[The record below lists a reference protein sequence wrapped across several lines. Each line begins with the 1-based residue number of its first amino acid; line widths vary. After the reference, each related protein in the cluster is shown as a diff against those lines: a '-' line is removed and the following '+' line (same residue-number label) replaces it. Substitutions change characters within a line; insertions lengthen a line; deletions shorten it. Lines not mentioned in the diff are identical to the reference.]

1 MGAIQA
7 VQPTADATE
16 QYALGMQEITHAMPL
31 PTPVQKQVIGV
42 YLHEMSFLNG
52 LPASLKFQ
60 KIREITALIFVTH
73 TAVTVHRGAT
83 TITMHVVGRAMVAA
97 IRTMCGLPHPMVLA
111 IIFEILMRV
120 HLRRITAHLVT
131 PLPIAVSLKAAL
143 QNTHLSPAAEAE
155 LLLTLKTIKSPT
167 V

>member
-31 PTPVQKQVIGV
+31 PTPVQRQEIGAC
-42 YLHEMSFLNG
+42 LHEMSFPNG

-120 HLRRITAHLVT
+120 YLRRITAHLVT
-131 PLPIAVSLKAAL
+131 PLPIAVFWMEAL
-143 QNTHLSPAAEAE
+143 QNSPPSQAGAGVPH
-155 LLLTLKTIKSPT
+155 LTLKTTKSPT
-167 V
+167 A